1 MIELEGSFGADARPQ
16 NSEMRIAYLIA
27 FFAAALSII
36 EIGANNF
43 RDREI
48 VSVNKKMTE
57 YSLYHNKVLNETL
70 VRGERDLLEDLV
82 RAGAIVP
89 KDTLIIHE
97 RLGKFD
103 MELDLIRRQQSELMN
118 GSATMEAARWAM
130 PDINNQLGKIKGL
143 RHWEYEVAGLD
154 MAGDKFDLA
163 CLLLELSLVMGAMG
177 FVVRIQQARNL
188 FRWLMAAFGTLGIG
202 FGMLAYYHALML

>member
-1 MIELEGSFGADARPQ
+1 MFELEGSLGDDSAAQRT
-16 NSEMRIAYLIA
+16 EMRIAYLIA
-27 FFAAALSII
+27 FFAATLSII
-36 EIGANNF
+36 EIGANNY

-57 YSLYHNKVLNETL
+57 YSLYHSKILNETL

-97 RLGKFD
+97 RLGAFD
-103 MELDLIRRQQSELMN
+103 KELELIRRQQQELMS
-118 GSATMEAARWAM
+118 GSASVEAARWAM
-130 PDINNQLGKIKGL
+130 PDINNQLGRIKGL
-143 RHWEYEVAGLD
+143 RQWEYEVAGLD

-177 FVVRIQQARNL
+177 FIVRIPQGRNL
-188 FRWLMAAFGTLGIG
+188 FRWLMAAFGTTGIG
-202 FGMLAYYHALML
+202 FGMIAYYHAVTL

>member
-1 MIELEGSFGADARPQ
+1 MIELDGNLGADGRPH
-16 NSEMRIAYLIA
+16 NAEMRIAYMIA

-36 EIGANNF
+36 EIGANNY

-57 YSLYHNKVLNETL
+57 YSLYHSKILNETL
-70 VRGERDLLEDLV
+70 MRGERDLLQDLV

-118 GSATMEAARWAM
+118 GSASIETARWAM

-143 RHWEYEVAGLD
+143 RQWEYEVAALD
-154 MAGDKFDLA
+154 VAGDKFDLA

-177 FVVRIQQARNL
+177 FIVRLQQGRNL
-188 FRWLMAAFGTLGIG
+188 FRWLMAIFGALGIAFGA
-202 FGMLAYYHALML
+202 LAYYQAVTL

>member
-1 MIELEGSFGADARPQ
+1 MIEIEGNLAADGRPQ
-16 NSEMRIAYLIA
+16 NAEMRIAYMIA

-36 EIGANNF
+36 EIGANNY

-57 YSLYHNKVLNETL
+57 YSLYHSKILNETL
-70 VRGERDLLEDLV
+70 MRGERDLLQDLV
-82 RAGAIVP
+82 RAGAIIP

-97 RLGKFD
+97 RLSKFD
-103 MELDLIRRQQSELMN
+103 LELDLIRKQQSELMN
-118 GSATMEAARWAM
+118 GSASIETAHWAM

-143 RHWEYEVAGLD
+143 RQWEYEVAALD
-154 MAGDKFDLA
+154 VAGDKFDLA

-177 FVVRIQQARNL
+177 FIVRLQQGRNL
-188 FRWLMAAFGTLGIG
+188 FRWLMAILGVVGIG
-202 FGMLAYYHALML
+202 FGVLAYYQAVTL

>member
-1 MIELEGSFGADARPQ
+1 MIELDGNLGADGRPH
-16 NSEMRIAYLIA
+16 NAEMRIAYMIA

-36 EIGANNF
+36 EIGANNY

-57 YSLYHNKVLNETL
+57 YSLYHSKILNETL
-70 VRGERDLLEDLV
+70 MRGERDLLQDLV

-118 GSATMEAARWAM
+118 GSASIETARWAM

-143 RHWEYEVAGLD
+143 RQWEYEVAALD
-154 MAGDKFDLA
+154 VAGDKFDLA

-177 FVVRIQQARNL
+177 FIVRLQQGRNL
-188 FRWLMAAFGTLGIG
+188 FRWLMAIFGALGIG
-202 FGMLAYYHALML
+202 FGMLAYYQAVTL

>member
-1 MIELEGSFGADARPQ
+1 MIELDGNLGADGRPH
-16 NSEMRIAYLIA
+16 NAEMRIAYMIA

-36 EIGANNF
+36 EIGANNY

-57 YSLYHNKVLNETL
+57 YSLYHSKILNETL
-70 VRGERDLLEDLV
+70 MRGERDLLQDLV
-82 RAGAIVP
+82 RAGAIIP

-118 GSATMEAARWAM
+118 GSASIETARWAM

-143 RHWEYEVAGLD
+143 RQWEYEVAALD
-154 MAGDKFDLA
+154 VAGDKFDLA

-177 FVVRIQQARNL
+177 FIVRLQQGRNL
-188 FRWLMAAFGTLGIG
+188 FRWLMAIFGALGIG
-202 FGMLAYYHALML
+202 FGMLAYYQAVTL

>member
-1 MIELEGSFGADARPQ
+1 MIELDGNLGADGRPH
-16 NSEMRIAYLIA
+16 NAEMRIAYMIA

-36 EIGANNF
+36 EIGANNY

-57 YSLYHNKVLNETL
+57 YSLYHSKILNETL
-70 VRGERDLLEDLV
+70 MRGERDLLEDLV
-82 RAGAIVP
+82 RAGAIIP

-118 GSATMEAARWAM
+118 GSASIETARWAM

-143 RHWEYEVAGLD
+143 RQWEYEVAALD
-154 MAGDKFDLA
+154 VAGDKFDLA

-177 FVVRIQQARNL
+177 FIVRLQQGRNL
-188 FRWLMAAFGTLGIG
+188 FRWLMAIFGALGIILG
-202 FGMLAYYHALML
+202 ALAYYQAVTL